1 MFNDAVL
8 ALGAF
13 IYSHRKMSYTA
24 AGKIGRS
31 KEAALRRVLV
41 IDIIGLIFG
50 ARVQKQDSRRPA
62 KSKQGC
68 VKHRVD

>member
-1 MFNDAVL
+1 
-8 ALGAF
+8 
-13 IYSHRKMSYTA
+13 MSYTA

-41 IDIIGLIFG
+41 IDIIGLILG
-50 ARVQKQDSRRPA
+50 ARVQKQDSKRPA
-62 KSKQGC
+62 KSKQGS